1 MDNSNNSIASMPERQ
16 NVIQYLN
23 VVCTPVTVTRLP
35 GSTLSQ
41 RHTKN
46 KGPGQFHTSE
56 KVNWNLHFLTFNP
69 LISFTLNLL
78 IFFIFRK
85 ALPPSCSSFIL
96 KCEYRCVARG
106 GFNQTVPKC
115 FKYSASSRTR
125 DEITSQ
131 ITRRHEETRPRTHA
145 ARAAAPPRV
154 HLPPL
159 CQLLKRLHLPPPPGR
174 LSLPRPSLW
183 LLRSFLFSTQLLAG
197 WLAGWQLVPW
207 ENATPSLPQPSLR
220 SLTCQTGSVD
230 PLPWNRSSPHC
241 HANSIQNAQP
251 TQCYFPNSP
260 KI

>member
-1 MDNSNNSIASMPERQ
+1 M
-16 NVIQYLN
+16 
-23 VVCTPVTVTRLP
+23 
-35 GSTLSQ
+35 
-41 RHTKN
+41 
-46 KGPGQFHTSE
+46 
-56 KVNWNLHFLTFNP
+56 
-69 LISFTLNLL
+69 
-78 IFFIFRK
+78 
-85 ALPPSCSSFIL
+85 
-96 KCEYRCVARG
+96 ARG

-197 WLAGWQLVPW
+197 WLAGSWCPERTPLHLYPSQACGPSPVRLVQWIPCLGTDPVPTTMP
-207 ENATPSLPQPSLR
+207 TPLR
-220 SLTCQTGSVD
+220 TL
-230 PLPWNRSSPHC
+230 SPH
-241 HANSIQNAQP
+241 NVISP
-251 TQCYFPNSP
+251 TVQKSSLYTYINIERDYLYIKMDGVIVTSAICLQILVQMPRD
-260 KI
+260 